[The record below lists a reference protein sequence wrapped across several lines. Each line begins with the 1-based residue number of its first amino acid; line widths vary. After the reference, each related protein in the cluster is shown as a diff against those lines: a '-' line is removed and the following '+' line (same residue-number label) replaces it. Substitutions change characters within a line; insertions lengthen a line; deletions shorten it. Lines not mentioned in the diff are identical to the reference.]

1 MLIGTATAAPY
12 QIVWESVSPGSYSVT
27 AIATDNSSA
36 TTVSSPVLVNVS
48 LPNIAPSITL
58 NSPPT
63 GTTFPAGSNITLL
76 ATATDL
82 DGTIS
87 KVEFFAGALLIGTAT
102 VPTSEA
108 VYSVTW
114 TNVNSGAYA
123 IRANVTDNSNGTTTS
138 NVANIKVVSQTGLS
152 PTADAYVRDGSSATT
167 NFGTAQELQSQVS
180 AVGSNRETYL
190 KFDITTVGDIV
201 NAKLRLY
208 GRLSDTSGN
217 NVPAAVHPV
226 LTTAPDWTESGN
238 GSITWN
244 TKPSTGQALTSVT
257 VTDNNARWYEWNI
270 ADYVTAEKD
279 AGRNIIKLAI
289 KHTTASTPNATFNSR
304 EAENNRPQLI
314 LWTTQA
320 RNALLV
326 ANSTTLGLGDN
337 AIKTRLQ
344 NQGYTVTVKGS
355 GNNNA
360 IQTSD
365 ANGKTVV
372 LISSSVTSTNVLAK
386 FRHVAVPLI
395 IWKSDLYDDQGMTG
409 PVLNTDFGTV
419 AGQTHLAIVTPAHP
433 LAAGLSASPPVSASS
448 SFTWGNPNA
457 NAARIAT
464 LVGDATKFVIFGY
477 DNMAPMVGPN
487 LDAPARRVGFFL
499 TDLTANSLN
508 AEGNS
513 LFDAALR
520 WATDVVTKP
529 VISTLTPSIG
539 LAGTQVSINGANFG
553 DQQGTSSVTFN
564 GANATVSQ
572 WSHTSVIVT
581 VPVFATT
588 GPVVITV
595 N

>member
-1 MLIGTATAAPY
+1 
-12 QIVWESVSPGSYSVT
+12 
-27 AIATDNSSA
+27 
-36 TTVSSPVLVNVS
+36 
-48 LPNIAPSITL
+48 
-58 NSPPT
+58 
-63 GTTFPAGSNITLL
+63 
-76 ATATDL
+76 
-82 DGTIS
+82 
-87 KVEFFAGALLIGTAT
+87 
-102 VPTSEA
+102 
-108 VYSVTW
+108 
-114 TNVNSGAYA
+114 
-123 IRANVTDNSNGTTTS
+123 
-138 NVANIKVVSQTGLS
+138 
-152 PTADAYVRDGSSATT
+152 
-167 NFGTAQELQSQVS
+167 
-180 AVGSNRETYL
+180 
-190 KFDITTVGDIV
+190 
-201 NAKLRLY
+201 
-208 GRLSDTSGN
+208 
-217 NVPAAVHPV
+217 
-226 LTTAPDWTESGN
+226 
-238 GSITWN
+238 
-244 TKPSTGQALTSVT
+244 
-257 VTDNNARWYEWNI
+257 
-270 ADYVTAEKD
+270 VTAEKD

-289 KHTTASTPNATFNSR
+289 KHTTASTPYATFNSR

-595 N
+595 NGIASTGMIFTVAAIDSDSDGLPDTWELQYFGNLNQSANGDPDGDGLTNLQEFQQGRNPTKSALADDGDFVNLRLHTPLSPSLP